1 VVRDADSAGSPAAA
15 ASEER
20 RSVRDLLICIDRAI
34 CVGFEDCITAA
45 PGAFRL
51 DAEGIATFAEPEGIE
66 RDRLLAACA
75 ACPVDALSVLDDAGR
90 RILP

>member
-1 VVRDADSAGSPAAA
+1 MATDTDSAGSHVAG

-20 RSVRDLLICIDRAI
+20 RTVAGLLICIDRAI

-51 DAEGIATFAEPEGIE
+51 DAEGIATFAEPDGIE
-66 RDRLLAACA
+66 RDLLLAACA

>member
-1 VVRDADSAGSPAAA
+1 MALDTDSAGSPVAGV
-15 ASEER
+15 SQER
-20 RSVRDLLICIDRAI
+20 RSVGDLLICIDRAI

-51 DAEGIATFAEPEGIE
+51 DAEGIE

-75 ACPVDALSVLDDAGR
+75 ACPVDALSVLGDAGR

>member
-1 VVRDADSAGSPAAA
+1 MAPDTESTGSPVAG

-20 RSVRDLLICIDRAI
+20 RSVGDLLICIDRAI

-45 PGAFRL
+45 PAAFRL

-66 RDRLLAACA
+66 RDRLLGACA
-75 ACPVDALSVLDDAGR
+75 ACPVDALSVRDDAGR

>member
-1 VVRDADSAGSPAAA
+1 MALDTDSAGSPVAG

-20 RSVRDLLICIDRAI
+20 RAVGDLLICIDRAI
-34 CVGFEDCITAA
+34 CVGFEDGITAA

-75 ACPVDALSVLDDAGR
+75 ACPVDALRVLDDAGR
-90 RILP
+90 QILP

>member
-1 VVRDADSAGSPAAA
+1 MAFDTDLAGSPVGG
-15 ASEER
+15 ASEDR
-20 RSVRDLLICIDRAI
+20 RSVGDLLICIDRAI

-51 DAEGIATFAEPEGIE
+51 DAEGIATFSEPEGIE

-75 ACPVDALSVLDDAGR
+75 ACPVDALSVLDAAGR

>member
-1 VVRDADSAGSPAAA
+1 MALDTDSAGSPVAG

-20 RSVRDLLICIDRAI
+20 RAVGDLLICIDRAI

-75 ACPVDALSVLDDAGR
+75 ACPVDALRVLDDAGR
-90 RILP
+90 QILP

>member
-1 VVRDADSAGSPAAA
+1 MALDTDPAGSPVTG

-20 RSVRDLLICIDRAI
+20 RSVGDLLICIDRAI

-75 ACPVDALSVLDDAGR
+75 ACPVDALRVLDEAGR
-90 RILP
+90 QILP

>member
-1 VVRDADSAGSPAAA
+1 MALDTDSAGSPVPGV
-15 ASEER
+15 SEER
-20 RSVRDLLICIDRAI
+20 RSVGDLLICIDRAI

-51 DAEGIATFAEPEGIE
+51 DAAGIATFAEPEGME

-75 ACPVDALSVLDDAGR
+75 ACPVDALRVLDDEGR
-90 RILP
+90 QILP